1 MTDTAWSETGSPAPT
16 NESEKPESMHML
28 VENRATA
35 RQSSTPEIS
44 HPIQGIQSQPIDANR
59 PETNTGLVK
68 APNTII
74 APPWTI
80 SVPIPNILPHLGPT
94 SLMALLTK
102 QRRRR
107 SIKTDTHPPRILI
120 PILKL
125 PQLPLHSPTIH
136 PNEFL
141 STASPLPVAPAKTST
156 SNLLGITTRR
166 MAPPRTTM
174 PGTETEMTR
183 AVKSISATFWAYRT

>member
-1 MTDTAWSETGSPAPT
+1 
-16 NESEKPESMHML
+16 MHML

-44 HPIQGIQSQPIDANR
+44 HPILGIQSQPIDANR
-59 PETNTGLVK
+59 PETNTGLIK

-80 SVPIPNILPHLGPT
+80 SVPIPNTLPHLGLT
-94 SLMALLTK
+94 NLMALLTK

-107 SIKTDTHPPRILI
+107 SIKTATHPPRILI
-120 PILKL
+120 PILKP
-125 PQLPLHSPTIH
+125 PQLPLHSPTTH

-141 STASPLPVAPAKTST
+141 STASLLPVALVRTST
-156 SNLLGITTRR
+156 SKFLLGITTRR
-166 MAPPRTTM
+166 MAPHRTT
-174 PGTETEMTR
+174 PHGRETEMTR